1 MELKLING
9 NYVADDSGGFV
20 TVADEE
26 ELLQR
31 VLFKLTA
38 HRGGFPLLPELGSR
52 LYLLQKEKRQNR
64 ESMARQY
71 IMEALKE
78 EPDLTLEDLEIQ
90 ERDGDIAL
98 TAFFRYG
105 EESLSLTLTV

>member
-9 NYVADDSGGFV
+9 NYIADDSGGFV
-20 TVADEE
+20 TVAGVEE
-26 ELLQR
+26 ILQR

-52 LYLLQKEKRQNR
+52 LYLLQKEKRRNR
-64 ESMARQY
+64 ESTARQY
-71 IMEALKE
+71 IMEALQE
-78 EPDLTLEDLEIQ
+78 EADLTLEDLKIQ
-90 ERDGDIAL
+90 EQDGVLNL

-105 EESLSLTLTV
+105 GESLNLMLTV